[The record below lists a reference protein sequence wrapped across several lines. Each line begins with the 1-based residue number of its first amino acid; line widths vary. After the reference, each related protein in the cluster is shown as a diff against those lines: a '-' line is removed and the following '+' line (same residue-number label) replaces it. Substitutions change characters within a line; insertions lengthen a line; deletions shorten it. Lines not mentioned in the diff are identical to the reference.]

1 MSSDPDLAHANGSPS
16 VRPLLVIPS
25 NQTIVEITTTADA
38 IPEEKVINREVV
50 DMNPHGIT
58 EASVSLSEATDATE
72 DVTITMTEGEV
83 IGDATIIKEMTVTVG
98 MADPVTAKKVG
109 TETINMKAVAE
120 ESTVDSMRDH
130 LLRKTITRRSQEKW
144 DV

>member
-1 MSSDPDLAHANGSPS
+1 LSSDPDLAHANGSPS

-98 MADPVTAKKVG
+98 MVDPVTTMREEKETFNLKV
-109 TETINMKAVAE
+109 VVE
-120 ESTVDSMRDH
+120 ESTVGSMRNH
-130 LLRKTITRRSQEKW
+130 LHQKTFTKRSQEIW
-144 DV
+144 AE

>member
-1 MSSDPDLAHANGSPS
+1 
-16 VRPLLVIPS
+16 
-25 NQTIVEITTTADA
+25 
-38 IPEEKVINREVV
+38 
-50 DMNPHGIT
+50 MNPHGIT
-58 EASVSLSEATDATE
+58 DASVSLSEATDATE